1 MSEELISRLGEQR
14 AQAWEQAKALLDH
27 AASENRDL
35 SGEEAE
41 QFTRMNDDID
51 ALDERRKNILTV
63 EARERSINESRAAL
77 GVPADFG
84 TRAVAP
90 AEKTDSDIIRELA
103 NGERRS
109 FSFDTRDVTKSS
121 TGAPVA
127 TSFYDRLVEQL
138 VVQGPML
145 DGNVITMLTTNS
157 GENLQIPRTATYP
170 APGIIGEGTAI
181 TESDPTFAA
190 FVTLGA
196 FKYAATFQLSRE
208 VVEDSGLG
216 DLNLLDF
223 VARQAAVGMG
233 TAVNAGLTVG
243 TGTVQPN
250 GIVNGAGSA
259 VTGGTGVSG
268 VPTYENLVDLVYSVN
283 SSYRR
288 RGASFQMAAS
298 TVASVRKI
306 KDGNGSYIWQPSF
319 QTGQPD
325 TLLGYVVNENPDVV
339 ATATGAKS
347 VIFGDMSSGYY
358 VRQVR
363 GIDFA
368 RDDSVGFVN
377 DLITFRVT
385 WRGDGAVV
393 DSNAVKFYKG
403 GAS

>member
-1 MSEELISRLGEQR
+1 MSEELIARLGEQR

-35 SGEEAE
+35 SGEESE

-63 EARERSINESRAAL
+63 EARERAINESRAAL

-84 TRAVAP
+84 TRAVAA
-90 AEKTDSDIIRELA
+90 AEKNDSDIIREIAL
-103 NGERRS
+103 GERRS
-109 FSFDTRDVTKSS
+109 FSFDKRDVTKGS
-121 TGAPVA
+121 TGAPVP
-127 TSFYDRLVEQL
+127 TSFYDTLVEHL

-145 DGNVITMLTTNS
+145 DGNVVTILTTNS
-157 GENLQIPRTATYP
+157 GESLQIPRTATYTSP
-170 APGIIGEGTAI
+170 AI
-181 TESDPTFAA
+181 TAEGSAISESDPTFGA

-208 VVEDSGLG
+208 VVEDSGI
-216 DLNLLDF
+216 NLLDF

-233 TAVNAGLTVG
+233 TAVNAGLTTG
-243 TGTVQPN
+243 TGTVQPT
-250 GIVNGAGSA
+250 GIVTAASSA
-259 VTGGTGVSG
+259 VTGGTGVAG
-268 VPTYENLVDLVYSVN
+268 APTADNLIDLVYTCPSP
-283 SSYRR
+283 YRR
-288 RGASFQMAAS
+288 RGAAFQMRSS
-298 TVASVRKI
+298 TLSAVRKL
-306 KDGNGSYIWQPSF
+306 KDTTNQYIWQPGI
-319 QTGQPD
+319 QAGAPD
-325 TLLGYVVNENPDVV
+325 MLLGFPVYENPDIV
-339 ATATGAKS
+339 ATAIGARS
-347 VIFGDMSSGYY
+347 VIFGDMSSYY

-385 WRGDGAVV
+385 WRGDGNIPDANGVWY
-393 DSNAVKFYKG
+393 FKG

>member
-90 AEKTDSDIIRELA
+90 AEKNDSDIIREIAL
-103 NGERRS
+103 GERRS
-109 FSFDTRDVTKSS
+109 FSFDTRDVTKGS
-121 TGAPVA
+121 TGSPVP
-127 TSFYDRLVEQL
+127 TSFYDTLVEHL

-145 DGNVITMLTTNS
+145 DGNVVTILTTNS
-157 GENLQIPRTATYP
+157 GESLQIPRTATYTSP
-170 APGIIGEGTAI
+170 SIFAEGSAI
-181 TESDPTFAA
+181 SESDPTFGA

-208 VVEDSGLG
+208 VVEDSGI
-216 DLNLLDF
+216 NLLDF

-233 TAVNAGLTVG
+233 TAVNAGLTTG
-243 TGTVQPN
+243 TGTVQPT
-250 GIVNGAGSA
+250 GIVTAASSA
-259 VTGGTGVSG
+259 VTGGTGVAG
-268 VPTYENLVDLVYSVN
+268 VPTADNLIDLVYTCPSP
-283 SSYRR
+283 YRR
-288 RGASFQMAAS
+288 RGAAFQMRSS
-298 TVASVRKI
+298 TLSAVRKL
-306 KDGNGSYIWQPSF
+306 KDTTGQYIWQPGI
-319 QTGQPD
+319 QAGAPD
-325 TLLGYVVNENPDVV
+325 QLLGFPVYENPDVV
-339 ATATGAKS
+339 ATAIGARS
-347 VIFGDMSSGYY
+347 VIFGDMSSYY

-385 WRGDGAVV
+385 WRGDGNTPDANGVWY
-393 DSNAVKFYKG
+393 FKG

>member
-1 MSEELISRLGEQR
+1 MTDELVNRLSEQR
-14 AQAWEQAKALLDH
+14 ARTWEEAKSLLDH

-35 SGEEAE
+35 SAEEAE

-51 ALDERRKNILTV
+51 ALDARRKNIIDV
-63 EARERSINESRAAL
+63 EARERAIDESRAAL

-84 TRAVAP
+84 MRAVAP
-90 AEKTDSDIIRELA
+90 AEKSDSDIIRELA

-145 DGNVITMLTTNS
+145 DGNVVTILTTNS
-157 GENLQIPRTATYP
+157 GENLQIPRTATYTAP
-170 APGIIGEGTAI
+170 AITAEGTAI
-181 TESDPTFAA
+181 GESDPTFAS

-243 TGTVQPN
+243 TGTTQPN

-259 VTGGTGVSG
+259 VTGGTGVAG
-268 VPTYENLVDLVYSVN
+268 VPSYEALVDLVYSVA
-283 SSYRR
+283 SPYRR
-288 RGASFQMAAS
+288 RGASFQMNAS
-298 TVASVRKI
+298 TVAAVRKI
-306 KDGNGSYIWQPSF
+306 QDGNGAYIWQPSF
-319 QTGQPD
+319 QDGQPD
-325 TLLGYVVNENPDVV
+325 QLLGFPVLENPDI
-339 ATATGAKS
+339 AAAGTGVKS
-347 VIFGDMSSGYY
+347 VIFGDMASAYY

-393 DSNAVKFYKG
+393 DANAVKFFKG

>member
-90 AEKTDSDIIRELA
+90 AEKSDSDIIREIAL
-103 NGERRS
+103 GERRS
-109 FSFDTRDVTKSS
+109 FSFDTRDITKSS
-121 TGAPVA
+121 TGAPVP
-127 TSFYDRLVEQL
+127 TSFYDTLVEHL

-145 DGNVITMLTTNS
+145 DGNVVTILTTNS
-157 GENLQIPRTATYP
+157 GESLQIPRSATYTSP
-170 APGIIGEGTAI
+170 AIIGEGTAI

-208 VVEDSGLG
+208 VVEDSGI
-216 DLNLLDF
+216 NLLDF
-223 VARQAAVGMG
+223 VARQAATGMG
-233 TAVNAGLTVG
+233 TAVNSSLTVG
-243 TGTVQPN
+243 TGTTQPS
-250 GIVNGAGSA
+250 GLSVGCGTG

-319 QTGQPD
+319 QTNQPD
-325 TLLGYVVNENPDVV
+325 SLLGYVVNENPDVV
-339 ATATGAKS
+339 ATGTSAKS
-347 VIFGDMSSGYY
+347 VIFGDMASGYY

-368 RDDSVGFVN
+368 RDSSVGFVN

-393 DSNAVKFYKG
+393 DQNAVKCFRG

>member
-1 MSEELISRLGEQR
+1 MSEELIARLGEKR

-27 AASENRDL
+27 AAAENRDL

-41 QFTRMNDDID
+41 QFARMNEDID
-51 ALDERRKNILTV
+51 ALDARRKTILDI
-63 EARERSINESRAAL
+63 EARERAIDESRAAL

-84 TRAVAP
+84 TRAVA
-90 AEKTDSDIIRELA
+90 AEKNDSDIIREIAL
-103 NGERRS
+103 GERRS
-109 FSFDTRDVTKSS
+109 FSFEQRDVTKAS
-121 TGAPVA
+121 TGAPVP
-127 TSFYDRLVEQL
+127 TSFYDQLVEHL

-145 DGNVITMLTTNS
+145 DGNVVTIITTNS
-157 GENLQIPRTATYP
+157 GESLQIPRTATYT
-170 APGIIGEGTAI
+170 APAI
-181 TESDPTFAA
+181 TAEGSAISESDPTFAA

-216 DLNLLDF
+216 VNLLDF

-243 TGTVQPN
+243 TGTTQPN
-250 GIVNGAGSA
+250 GIVTGAGSA
-259 VTGGTGVSG
+259 VTGGTGVAG
-268 VPTYENLVDLVYSVN
+268 VPTYENLVDLVYSVG
-283 SSYRR
+283 SPYRR
-288 RGASFQMAAS
+288 RGASFQMNAS
-298 TVASVRKI
+298 TVAAVRKI

-319 QTGQPD
+319 QAGQPD
-325 TLLGYVVNENPDVV
+325 TLLGYVVHENPDMV
-339 ATATGAKS
+339 APATGARS

-358 VRQVR
+358 ARAVR
-363 GIDFA
+363 GIDVS
-368 RDDSVGFVN
+368 RDDSVGFLN

-393 DSNAVKFYKG
+393 DANAVKYFKG

>member
-1 MSEELISRLGEQR
+1 MSEELIARLGEQR

-35 SGEEAE
+35 SGEESE

-63 EARERSINESRAAL
+63 EARERAINESRAAL

-84 TRAVAP
+84 TRAVAA
-90 AEKTDSDIIRELA
+90 AEKNDSDIIREIAL
-103 NGERRS
+103 GERRS
-109 FSFDTRDVTKSS
+109 FSFDKRDVTKGS
-121 TGAPVA
+121 TGAPVP
-127 TSFYDRLVEQL
+127 TSFYDTLVEHL

-145 DGNVITMLTTNS
+145 DGNVVTILTTNS
-157 GENLQIPRTATYP
+157 GESLQIPRTATYTSP
-170 APGIIGEGTAI
+170 AI
-181 TESDPTFAA
+181 TAEGSAISESDPTFGA

-208 VVEDSGLG
+208 VVEDSGI
-216 DLNLLDF
+216 NLLDF

-243 TGTVQPN
+243 TGTVQPT
-250 GIVNGAGSA
+250 GIVTAASSA
-259 VTGGTGVSG
+259 VTGGTGVAG
-268 VPTYENLVDLVYSVN
+268 APTADNLIDLVYTCPSP
-283 SSYRR
+283 YRR
-288 RGASFQMAAS
+288 RGAAFQMRSS
-298 TVASVRKI
+298 TLSAVRKL
-306 KDGNGSYIWQPSF
+306 KDTTNQYIWQPGI
-319 QTGQPD
+319 QAGAPD
-325 TLLGYVVNENPDVV
+325 MLLGFPVYENPDIV
-339 ATATGAKS
+339 ATALGARS
-347 VIFGDMSSGYY
+347 VIFGDMSSYY

-377 DLITFRVT
+377 DLITFRMT
-385 WRGDGAVV
+385 WRGDGNIPDANGVWY
-393 DSNAVKFYKG
+393 FKG

>member
-1 MSEELISRLGEQR
+1 MTDELVTRLSEQR
-14 AQAWEQAKALLDH
+14 ARTWEEAKSLLDH

-35 SGEEAE
+35 SAEEAE

-51 ALDERRKNILTV
+51 AFDARRKNIIDI
-63 EARERSINESRAAL
+63 EARERAIDESRAAL

-84 TRAVAP
+84 VRTAAP
-90 AEKTDSDIIRELA
+90 AEKSDSDIIRELA

-145 DGNVITMLTTNS
+145 DGNVVTILTTNS
-157 GENLQIPRTATYP
+157 GENLQIPRTATYTAP
-170 APGIIGEGTAI
+170 AIIGEGTAI

-243 TGTVQPN
+243 TGTTQPN

-259 VTGGTGVSG
+259 VTGGTGVAG
-268 VPTYENLVDLVYSVN
+268 VPTYENLVDLVYSVA
-283 SSYRR
+283 SPYRR
-288 RGASFQMAAS
+288 RGASFQMNAS
-298 TVASVRKI
+298 TVAAVRKI

-319 QTGQPD
+319 QDGQPD
-325 TLLGYVVNENPDVV
+325 QLLGFSVLENPDVV
-339 ATATGAKS
+339 AAATGAKS
-347 VIFGDMSSGYY
+347 VIFGDMASAYY

-393 DSNAVKFYKG
+393 DANAVKFYKG

>member
-1 MSEELISRLGEQR
+1 MTDELVNRLSEQR
-14 AQAWEQAKALLDH
+14 ARTWEEAKSLLDH

-35 SGEEAE
+35 SAEEAE

-51 ALDERRKNILTV
+51 AFDARRKNIIDI
-63 EARERSINESRAAL
+63 EARERAIDESRAAL

-90 AEKTDSDIIRELA
+90 AEKTDADILRELA
-103 NGERRS
+103 TGERRS
-109 FSFDTRDVTKSS
+109 FSFEQRDVTKSS
-121 TGAPVA
+121 TGAPVP
-127 TSFYDRLVEQL
+127 TSFYDQLVEHL
-138 VVQGPML
+138 VVPGPML
-145 DGNVITMLTTNS
+145 DGNVVTIITTNG
-157 GENLQIPRTATYP
+157 GENLQIPRTATYTSP
-170 APGIIGEGTAI
+170 SIIGEGTAI

-190 FVTLGA
+190 FVTLGS
-196 FKYAATFQLSRE
+196 FKYASTFQVSRE
-208 VVEDSGLG
+208 MVEDAGLG
-216 DLNLLDF
+216 VRFLDF

-250 GIVNGAGSA
+250 GIVNGAGTG
-259 VTGGTGVSG
+259 VTGGTGVAG

-283 SSYRR
+283 SAYRR

-298 TVASVRKI
+298 TVAAVRKI
-306 KDGNGSYIWQPSF
+306 KDSNGSYIWQPSF
-319 QTGQPD
+319 QAGQPD

-339 ATATGAKS
+339 ATGTSAKS
-347 VIFGDMSSGYY
+347 VIFGDMASAYY

-393 DSNAVKFYKG
+393 DQNAVKCFRG

>member
-1 MSEELISRLGEQR
+1 MSEELIARLGEQR

-35 SGEEAE
+35 SGEESE

-63 EARERSINESRAAL
+63 EARERAINESRAAL

-84 TRAVAP
+84 TRAVAA
-90 AEKTDSDIIRELA
+90 AEKNDSDIIREIAL
-103 NGERRS
+103 GERRS
-109 FSFDTRDVTKSS
+109 FSFDKRDVTKGS
-121 TGAPVA
+121 TGAPVP
-127 TSFYDRLVEQL
+127 TSFYDTLVEHL

-145 DGNVITMLTTNS
+145 DGNVVTILTTNS
-157 GENLQIPRTATYP
+157 GESLQIPRTATYTSP
-170 APGIIGEGTAI
+170 AI
-181 TESDPTFAA
+181 TAEGSAISESDPTFGA

-208 VVEDSGLG
+208 VVEDSGI
-216 DLNLLDF
+216 NLLDF

-233 TAVNAGLTVG
+233 TAVNAGLTTG
-243 TGTVQPN
+243 TGTVQPT
-250 GIVNGAGSA
+250 GIVTAASSA
-259 VTGGTGVSG
+259 VTGGTGVAG
-268 VPTYENLVDLVYSVN
+268 APTADNLIDLVYTCPSP
-283 SSYRR
+283 YRR
-288 RGASFQMAAS
+288 RGAAFQMRSS
-298 TVASVRKI
+298 TLSAVRKL
-306 KDGNGSYIWQPSF
+306 KDTTNQYIWQPGI
-319 QTGQPD
+319 QAGAPD
-325 TLLGYVVNENPDVV
+325 MLLGFPVYENPDIV

-347 VIFGDMSSGYY
+347 VIFGDMSSYY

-385 WRGDGAVV
+385 WRGDGNIPDANGVWY
-393 DSNAVKFYKG
+393 FKG

>member
-35 SGEEAE
+35 SGEESE

-84 TRAVAP
+84 VRTAAP
-90 AEKTDSDIIRELA
+90 AEKSDSDIIRELA
-103 NGERRS
+103 TGERRS

-145 DGNVITMLTTNS
+145 DGNVVTILTTNS
-157 GENLQIPRTATYP
+157 GENLQIPRTATYTAP
-170 APGIIGEGTAI
+170 AIIGEGTAI

-243 TGTVQPN
+243 TGTTQPN

-259 VTGGTGVSG
+259 VTGGTGVAG

-298 TVASVRKI
+298 TVGAVRKI
-306 KDGNGSYIWQPSF
+306 KDSNGSYIWQPSF
-319 QTGQPD
+319 QAGQPD
-325 TLLGYVVNENPDVV
+325 TLLGYVVHENPDVV

-347 VIFGDMSSGYY
+347 VIFGDMASAYY